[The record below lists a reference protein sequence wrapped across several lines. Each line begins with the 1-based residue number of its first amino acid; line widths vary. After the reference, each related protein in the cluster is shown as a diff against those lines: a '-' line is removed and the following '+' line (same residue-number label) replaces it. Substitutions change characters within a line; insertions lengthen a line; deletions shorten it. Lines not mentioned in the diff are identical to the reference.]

1 MKRSKQTVPWASLR
15 RWLPGSPWAS
25 PKPPRASRSSPRR
38 TWALSFAFL
47 RGFGFGVGYG
57 GLAWDMGFQ
66 SSGLGDLVFSAQGP
80 DRSLL
85 RVVLLRGLFGLRV
98 QSLAALACSRTFSHR
113 PDSSSTTIPNRRTS
127 CWTVH
132 VNNLRAALSN
142 TSSRPNVHR
151 DAQRQAHKSE
161 QESAVREGRGTHF
174 FGNYHV
180 LSGISLGCDERACIG
195 ACGSCPGNLNHV
207 EGVYSGAYCL
217 KGISGV

>member
-1 MKRSKQTVPWASLR
+1 M
-15 RWLPGSPWAS
+15 GSV
-25 PKPPRASRSSPRR
+25 
-38 TWALSFAFL
+38 T
-47 RGFGFGVGYG
+47 G
-57 GLAWDMGFQ
+57 GWHGMGFQ

-132 VNNLRAALSN
+132 VNNLRTELSN

-151 DAQRQAHKSE
+151 DAQRLRHTNPNRRAQC
-161 QESAVREGRGTHF
+161 GRGGAPIFLETTM
-174 FGNYHV
+174 YCQE
-180 LSGISLGCDERACIG
+180 SLGCDERACIG